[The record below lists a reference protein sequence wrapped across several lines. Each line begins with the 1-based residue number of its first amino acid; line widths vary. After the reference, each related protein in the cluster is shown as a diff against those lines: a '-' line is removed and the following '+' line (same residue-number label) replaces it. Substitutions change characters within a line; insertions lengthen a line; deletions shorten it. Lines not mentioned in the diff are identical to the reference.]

1 MRVRRAPPPHP
12 ASPARASCGWR
23 LGTQT
28 ELEDGST
35 GLKDWGHLG
44 QHRPWDVAGLSQGV
58 WRPPGAAP
66 TGRECGLG
74 ETAASDSGLL
84 VQRVRLGSFSC
95 AFCIKQRISVAS
107 NPDVEKQERH
117 RSAGAAMCRPPPP
130 GGAQSPVTAQGA
142 TDAPLFQ
149 VSYQNPAA
157 GDHCSFESREAAP
170 RAPRRRVLKSPARW
184 RFPPEVQLAPVSPFS
199 PLRGSRVSPAHGDG
213 DDAA

>member
-1 MRVRRAPPPHP
+1 MGRCRPGPGGSAVTEEAPGLPGRDAGPVPAQRRGGSARARGGHRLVVTCGRFGEGPPGRTAAAPPRLTANAACTCVPRTDP
-12 ASPARASCGWR
+12 KLPLPLCGSDVPLPPTRPRRPVPLCWR

-66 TGRECGLG
+66 TGPECGLG

-95 AFCIKQRISVAS
+95 AFCIKQ
-107 NPDVEKQERH
+107 NK
-117 RSAGAAMCRPPPP
+117 CRFKP
-130 GGAQSPVTAQGA
+130 
-142 TDAPLFQ
+142 
-149 VSYQNPAA
+149 
-157 GDHCSFESREAAP
+157 
-170 RAPRRRVLKSPARW
+170 
-184 RFPPEVQLAPVSPFS
+184 
-199 PLRGSRVSPAHGDG
+199 
-213 DDAA
+213 